1 MIHEVR
7 INFPKIAKSK
17 MEALSDQLL
26 ENNSNLPLKIN
37 SIISDLNQRPESF
50 SIVFQVVYGL
60 SAKESLQKN
69 KRIQTLASCL
79 TKRELEILGLAIDGF
94 SNKLISDKLF
104 ITVETVKSH
113 RKSIVNKAG
122 VARIEEIKNW
132 LLNDPST

>member
-1 MIHEVR
+1 
-7 INFPKIAKSK
+7 